1 MLLKDRQLFAEQLQ
15 SQIERELIMPED
27 VPEEGYV
34 LTREDVEQ
42 NEPAQGER
50 GE

>member
-15 SQIERELIMPED
+15 TQIEKELIMPED
-27 VPEEGYV
+27 VPEEGIAR
-34 LTREDVEQ
+34 TREDLERDD
-42 NEPAQGER
+42 PDQGER

>member
-15 SQIERELIMPED
+15 TQIEQALVMPEE
-27 VPEEGYV
+27 VPEDGFPR
-34 LTREDVEQ
+34 TREDLEQ
-42 NEPAQGER
+42 NDPDQGEK

>member
-15 SQIERELIMPED
+15 SQIEKELIMPDD
-27 VPEEGYV
+27 VPEEGFV
-34 LTREDVEQ
+34 RTREDTDRDD
-42 NEPAQGER
+42 ADQGER